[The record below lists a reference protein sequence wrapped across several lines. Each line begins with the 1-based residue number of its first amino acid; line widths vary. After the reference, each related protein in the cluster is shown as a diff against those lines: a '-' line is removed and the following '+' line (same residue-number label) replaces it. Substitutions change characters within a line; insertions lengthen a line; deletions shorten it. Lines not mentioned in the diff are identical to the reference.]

1 LVKRSPILD
10 ENQRITEKVMVIDD
24 IVLYDVV
31 EEGEDEG
38 EGEEEEEEDL
48 LSSTTI
54 LLSNSSFLVRI
65 VEAI

>member
-1 LVKRSPILD
+1 MD

-38 EGEEEEEEDL
+38 EGEEEEEDL

>member
-1 LVKRSPILD
+1 MD

-24 IVLYDVV
+24 IVLSDVV

-38 EGEEEEEEDL
+38 EGEEEDL
-48 LSSTTI
+48 LSSTTV

>member
-1 LVKRSPILD
+1 LD

-38 EGEEEEEEDL
+38 EGEEEEEEEDL

-54 LLSNSSFLVRI
+54 SLSNSSFLVRI

>member
-1 LVKRSPILD
+1 MD

>member
-1 LVKRSPILD
+1 MD

-38 EGEEEEEEDL
+38 EGEEEEDL

>member
-1 LVKRSPILD
+1 MVKRSPILD

-38 EGEEEEEEDL
+38 EGEEEEEEAL
-48 LSSTTI
+48 LSSTTV

>member
-1 LVKRSPILD
+1 LD

-54 LLSNSSFLVRI
+54 SLSNSSFLVRI

>member
-1 LVKRSPILD
+1 MD

-24 IVLYDVV
+24 IVLSDVV

-38 EGEEEEEEDL
+38 EGEEEEDL
-48 LSSTTI
+48 LSPTTV

>member
-1 LVKRSPILD
+1 MD

-38 EGEEEEEEDL
+38 EGEEEEEEEEDL

-54 LLSNSSFLVRI
+54 SLSNSSFLVRI

>member
-1 LVKRSPILD
+1 MD

-54 LLSNSSFLVRI
+54 SLSNSSFLVRI

>member
-1 LVKRSPILD
+1 MD

-31 EEGEDEG
+31 EDGEDEG
-38 EGEEEEEEDL
+38 EGEEEEDL

>member
-1 LVKRSPILD
+1 MVKRSPILD

>member
-1 LVKRSPILD
+1 MD
-10 ENQRITEKVMVIDD
+10 ENERITEKVMVIDD

>member
-1 LVKRSPILD
+1 LD

-38 EGEEEEEEDL
+38 EGEEEEEDL

>member
-1 LVKRSPILD
+1 MD

-38 EGEEEEEEDL
+38 EGEEEEEEEL

>member
-1 LVKRSPILD
+1 MD

-24 IVLYDVV
+24 IVLSDVV

-38 EGEEEEEEDL
+38 EGEEEEEEEEDL
-48 LSSTTI
+48 LSPTTV
-54 LLSNSSFLVRI
+54 LLSNSSFFVRI

>member
-1 LVKRSPILD
+1 MD

-38 EGEEEEEEDL
+38 EGEEEEEEAL
-48 LSSTTI
+48 LSSTTV

>member
-1 LVKRSPILD
+1 LD